1 MTSGVNLLRRVSS
14 AWDLLKSSWRASF
27 FEWWFGRSRATQRR
41 LKGIC
46 FTAAIMGIVIFA
58 FPLYERTETVK
69 SLSIG
74 LSKPWFEFQDTR
86 RENGVSTRASIHWLS
101 VTLWSGVLG
110 FILLK
115 FLREVRRREKIAA
128 VVAKS
133 AEGEQIIPVRK
144 EN

>member
-1 MTSGVNLLRRVSS
+1 
-14 AWDLLKSSWRASF
+14 
-27 FEWWFGRSRATQRR
+27 
-41 LKGIC
+41 
-46 FTAAIMGIVIFA
+46 MGIVIFA
-58 FPLYERTETVK
+58 FPVYERTETVK
-69 SLSIG
+69 SLVIG
-74 LSKPWFEFQDTR
+74 LRKPWFEFQDTR